1 MIETSGDEVEV
12 MAFLFPYLFVLTI
25 VIIHKENFKE
35 KNTWNL
41 KEVSKQERELK
52 KINHNITWMRE
63 NISKFKNQLN
73 AKIHTGLTSIPRRV
87 QIQILE
93 GNNLTI
99 VKNQND
105 IFQAK

>member
-1 MIETSGDEVEV
+1 
-12 MAFLFPYLFVLTI
+12 
-25 VIIHKENFKE
+25 
-35 KNTWNL
+35 
-41 KEVSKQERELK
+41 
-52 KINHNITWMRE
+52 MRE